1 LGEKWEKRIEKW
13 KISRT
18 AEGTSERKKIPPI
31 TEVRQTKSYCN
42 TLLRNRKMANY
53 LPARISARMPTCGA
67 FPALE
72 LACHVAVRSEAF
84 HAKAFYAS
92 LAATSL
98 CVVLLPLFVTNTLSY
113 GAAVKVC
120 YERTSS
126 RLSSMFLDEDSP
138 RFNPDWDM
146 DSDYTQSGCLLFPQ
160 HLCNSLSTAV
170 SLFGFGVWLFFSPHQ
185 SDLAKDLDRKRMCI
199 NCFVL
204 PLALFLIVNA

>member
-1 LGEKWEKRIEKW
+1 MKDGIESERESRGGHTWGDVALTMNKQVGSGSWISPIFSFGGLWLVPNISRLLPFLPLGEKWEKRIEKW

-53 LPARISARMPTCGA
+53 LPARISVRMPTCGA

-126 RLSSMFLDEDSP
+126 RLSSMFLDEDS
-138 RFNPDWDM
+138 RE
-146 DSDYTQSGCLLFPQ
+146 Y
-160 HLCNSLSTAV
+160 
-170 SLFGFGVWLFFSPHQ
+170 
-185 SDLAKDLDRKRMCI
+185 R
-199 NCFVL
+199 
-204 PLALFLIVNA
+204 